1 MNSPSPSPTDAR
13 LQAWLDGELPPP
25 ERAAVEAWLQAH
37 PEEAA
42 RVRLWAADRDA
53 LRQRLDAELA
63 EPLPEAWLHRLQA
76 PAANAPSW
84 RRAALAA
91 SLALVAGLAGFGIG
105 RWSGAGAAPALA
117 AATPWVQRAA
127 AAHAV
132 YVPEKRHPVEVSV
145 RGDDGQ
151 AIAAQEQHL
160 AAWLT
165 KRLAVPVKLFDLQAR
180 GYQLVGGRLLPDG
193 GAPGAQLMYER
204 ADGGRVT
211 VYLRKPEAGTPA
223 AFQYREQ
230 DGLGQFYWVEG
241 GAGYAL
247 TGALP
252 KAELLALAEAI
263 YQQGATQGV
272 GDNAAHGP
280 R

>member
-1 MNSPSPSPTDAR
+1 MNSAAPSPTDAR

-25 ERAAVEAWLQAH
+25 ERAAVETWLQAH

-63 EPLPEAWLHRLQA
+63 EPLPEAWVQRLQA
-76 PAANAPSW
+76 APANDSRW
-84 RRAALAA
+84 RRPALAAALA
-91 SLALVAGLAGFGIG
+91 LATGLAGFAAG
-105 RWSGAGAAPALA
+105 RWSGADTAVA

-151 AIAAQEQHL
+151 TIAAQEQHL

-165 KRLAVPVKLFDLQAR
+165 KRLTVPVKLFDLQAR

-263 YQQGATQGV
+263 YQQGTGQGV